1 MTKIAAIIG
10 GVLLMAGVA
19 YAGTSTLLAQATGP
33 TLGTTVQPAAQT
45 STTRQDDRSRESEV
59 RSREN
64 ELRGR
69 ENEAEDL
76 RGPCDEAEHANDP
89 RCTGVAVAPRGDDD
103 VADDRGDDGNRGPG
117 ANSGPSE
124 RSGHEVGDDSSGH
137 GGGGDSSGHGDGGG
151 DGDGGGHSGH
161 GGGGDD

>member
-19 YAGTSTLLAQATGP
+19 YAGTSTLLDQTTGP
-33 TLGTTVQPAAQT
+33 TLGTTVQPGAQT
-45 STTRQDDRSRESEV
+45 STSRQDDRSREDEV
-59 RSREN
+59 
-64 ELRGR
+64 RGR

-89 RCTGVAVAPRGDDD
+89 RCTSVAVAPRADDD

-117 ANSGPSE
+117 ANSGPND
-124 RSGHEVGDDSSGH
+124 RSGHEIGD
-137 GGGGDSSGHGDGGG
+137 DSSGHGDGGG
-151 DGDGGGHSGH
+151 DDDGGHSGH

>member
-19 YAGTSTLLAQATGP
+19 YAGTSTLLDQTTGP

-45 STTRQDDRSRESEV
+45 STTRQDDRSRENEV
-59 RSREN
+59 
-64 ELRGR
+64 RGR

-89 RCTGVAVAPRGDDD
+89 RCTSVAVAPRADDD
-103 VADDRGDDGNRGPG
+103 VADDRCD
-117 ANSGPSE
+117 
-124 RSGHEVGDDSSGH
+124 
-137 GGGGDSSGHGDGGG
+137 DSSGHGDGGG
-151 DGDGGGHSGH
+151 DDGGGHSGH

>member
-19 YAGTSTLLAQATGP
+19 YAGTSTLLDQTTGP
-33 TLGTTVQPAAQT
+33 TLGTTVQPGAQT
-45 STTRQDDRSRESEV
+45 STSRQDDRSREDEV
-59 RSREN
+59 
-64 ELRGR
+64 RGR

-89 RCTGVAVAPRGDDD
+89 RCTGVAVAPRADDD
-103 VADDRGDDGNRGPG
+103 VADDRGDD
-117 ANSGPSE
+117 
-124 RSGHEVGDDSSGH
+124 
-137 GGGGDSSGHGDGGG
+137 SSGHGDGGG
-151 DGDGGGHSGH
+151 DDGGGHSGH